1 MDQNLKKTRHE
12 LVPDLV
18 SEDNFWRN
26 YFYKIECAKAELGV
40 QTRLGPRKTSQE
52 MQQQLSQR
60 QTQDEEAKAAP
71 SREMPAH
78 QEIEMKEL
86 PKSNEKPK
94 EEESKVE
101 QNTAVDD
108 EEAEVAELQV

>member
-1 MDQNLKKTRHE
+1 
-12 LVPDLV
+12 
-18 SEDNFWRN
+18 
-26 YFYKIECAKAELGV
+26 
-40 QTRLGPRKTSQE
+40 
-52 MQQQLSQR
+52 
-60 QTQDEEAKAAP
+60 
-71 SREMPAH
+71 MPAH

-108 EEAEVAELQV
+108 EEAEVAEL